1 MSAVAL
7 GGKVGQTPGE
17 GTLHSSVGKCPSL
30 GSNSFSGSAERKDL
44 RLPGSLGARTPA

>member
-30 GSNSFSGSAERKDL
+30 GGKCPSLGGNSFL
-44 RLPGSLGARTPA
+44 WVC